1 MPIIGVTGSQ
11 NTKSFLQPNPPTIVS
26 ATDVGTGRAYNNG
39 AVSIAFTP
47 AATGAPAT
55 SFTVTSSPGGYTETG
70 ASSPLTVTGLQS
82 DTAYTF
88 TVTGTNAAGTG
99 QPSSASS
106 SITATTV
113 PQAPT
118 IGAATATGGATA
130 TVAFTAGA
138 TGGKAVSTFT
148 ATSSPSSITG
158 TNASSP
164 ITVPG
169 LTQNTAYTFTV
180 TATNANGTSLAS
192 SASGS
197 ITTFKLTLVDT
208 FNRANGALGTS
219 SDGLSSWSV
228 IRGNFTV
235 DGNKAYSTDTSDSL
249 ATATLSTS
257 AVSNAQIDM
266 VSDQGGV
273 GLAVWAAD
281 SANYWG
287 VYPHYTTTTNSTTN
301 FSTTCTGPGFAGT
314 GPTTCQSSSNVTGS
328 FGPYSVALICQG
340 TSVGATVRPECS
352 LNATQQNYG
361 ASSCEGDYYASC
373 TPTQGGGYN
382 FATNT
387 NASNVTNSITN
398 YSTSFTSA
406 LRIKSANA
414 VVVNNQYASS
424 ISPLRS
430 IAVSTSGNVITYT
443 GYSAAN
449 KGGST
454 LVTSTYDAGAGTK
467 AGKFGVFKTSS
478 SYLQGSYVDNIS
490 VTVV

>member
-26 ATDVGTGRAYNNG
+26 ATDVGTSRAYNNG
-39 AVSIAFTP
+39 AASVAFTP
-47 AATGAPAT
+47 AASGAPAT
-55 SFTVTSSPGGYTETG
+55 SYTVTSSPGGYTGTG
-70 ASSPLTVTGLQS
+70 SSSPIVVAGLQS

-99 QPSSASS
+99 QASSASS
-106 SITATTV
+106 SVTATTV

-118 IGAATATGGATA
+118 IGAVNATAVGVV
-130 TVAFTAGA
+130 TVAYTAGA
-138 TGGKAVSTFT
+138 TGGKAVSAFT

-158 TNASSP
+158 NGASP
-164 ITVPG
+164 ISVSG
-169 LTQNTAYTFTV
+169 LAQKTAYTFTV

-192 SASGS
+192 SASAS
-197 ITTFKLTLVDT
+197 VTTFLATLTDT
-208 FNRANGALGTS
+208 FDRANGALGTS

-235 DGNKAYSTDTSDSL
+235 DGNKAYSTDTADSL

-301 FSTTCTGPGFAGT
+301 FSTSCSGPGFAGT
-314 GPTTCQSSSNVTGS
+314 GPTTCSSSVNSTGS

-340 TSVGATVRPECS
+340 TSVGATVRATCS
-352 LNATQQNYG
+352 LNSTQQNYG
-361 ASSCEGDYYASC
+361 ASNCEGDYYPSC

-387 NASNVTNSITN
+387 NASNVTNSVTN
-398 YSTSFTSA
+398 YSTSYTSA

-424 ISPLRS
+424 VSPMRS
-430 IAVSTSGNVITYT
+430 LAVSTSGNVITYT

-478 SYLQGSYVDNIS
+478 SHLQGSYVDNIS

>member
-26 ATDVGTGRAYNNG
+26 ATDVGTSRAYNNG
-39 AVSIAFTP
+39 AASVAFTP
-47 AATGAPAT
+47 AASGAPAT
-55 SFTVTSSPGGYTETG
+55 SYTVTSSPGGYTGTG
-70 ASSPLTVTGLQS
+70 SSSPIVVAGLQS
-82 DTAYTF
+82 DTDYTF

-99 QPSSASS
+99 QASSASS
-106 SITATTV
+106 SVTATTV

-118 IGAATATGGATA
+118 IGAVNATAVGVV
-130 TVAFTAGA
+130 TVAYTAGA
-138 TGGKAVSTFT
+138 TGGKAVSAYT

-158 TNASSP
+158 TGASP
-164 ITVPG
+164 ISVSG
-169 LTQNTAYTFTV
+169 LAQKTDYTFTV

-192 SASGS
+192 SASAS
-197 ITTFKLTLVDT
+197 VTTFLATLVDT

-219 SDGLSSWSV
+219 SDGLSTWSV

-235 DGNKAYSTDTSDSL
+235 DSNQAYSSDASDSL

-287 VYPHYTTTTNSTTN
+287 VYPHYTSTTNSTTN
-301 FSTTCTGPGFAGT
+301 FSTTCSGPGFSGT
-314 GPTTCQSSSNVTGS
+314 GPTTCSSSSNVSGS
-328 FGPYSVALICQG
+328 YGPYSVALICQG
-340 TSVGATVRPECS
+340 TSVGSTVRPTCS
-352 LNATQQNYG
+352 LNSTQQNYG
-361 ASSCEGDYYASC
+361 ASSCEGNYYPSC
-373 TPTQGGGYN
+373 TPTSGGGYN
-382 FATNT
+382 YATNT
-387 NASNVTNSITN
+387 NASNVTNSVTN
-398 YSTSFTSA
+398 YSTSYTSA

-424 ISPLRS
+424 LSPMRS
-430 IAVSTSGNVITYT
+430 LAVSTSGNVITYT

-467 AGKFGVFKTSS
+467 QGKFGVFKTSS

>member
-26 ATDVGTGRAYNNG
+26 ATDVGTSRAYNNG
-39 AVSIAFTP
+39 AASIAFTP
-47 AATGAPAT
+47 AASGAPAT
-55 SFTVTSSPGGYTETG
+55 SYTVTSSPGDFTG
-70 ASSPLTVTGLQS
+70 TGSSSPIVVAGLQS
-82 DTAYTF
+82 NTAYTF

-99 QPSSASS
+99 QASSASS
-106 SITATTV
+106 SVTATTV

-118 IGAATATGGATA
+118 IGAVNATAVGVV
-130 TVAFTAGA
+130 TVAYTAGA

-148 ATSSPSSITG
+148 ATSSPTSITG
-158 TNASSP
+158 TGSSP
-164 ITVPG
+164 ISVSG
-169 LTQNTAYTFTV
+169 LAQKTAYTFTV
-180 TATNANGTSLAS
+180 TATNENGTSLAS
-192 SASGS
+192 AASS
-197 ITTFKLTLVDT
+197 SVTTFLATLTDT
-208 FNRANGALGTS
+208 FDRANGTLGTS
-219 SDGLSSWSV
+219 SDGLSTWSV
-228 IRGNFTV
+228 VRGNFTV
-235 DGNKAYSTDTSDSL
+235 DSNKAYSTDTSDSL

-281 SANYWG
+281 SSNYWG

-301 FSTTCTGPGFAGT
+301 FSTSCSGPGFAGT
-314 GPTTCQSSSNVTGS
+314 GPTTCASSSNVSGS
-328 FGPYSVALICQG
+328 YGPYRVGLVCQG
-340 TSVGATVRPECS
+340 TPTGSTILPSCS
-352 LNATQQNYG
+352 PNGTQQNF
-361 ASSCEGDYYASC
+361 ANSSCEGDYYFTC
-373 TPTQGGGYN
+373 VPDQGGGYN

-424 ISPLRS
+424 VSAMKSLS
-430 IAVSTSGNVITYT
+430 VSTSGNVITYR
-443 GYSAAN
+443 GFSAAN
-449 KGGST
+449 KGGT
-454 LVTSTYDAGAGTK
+454 QLVTGTYDAGAGTK
-467 AGKFGVFKTSS
+467 SGKFGVFKTSS
-478 SYLQGSYVDNIS
+478 SHLQGSYVDNIS